1 MLRRSSGRARGLKR
15 NEFMEKLTIEEIE
28 RITDCKV
35 LGNSDSNNCI
45 DNITIDSRKEASPT
59 TLFIP
64 IKGDNFD
71 GRDYIDSF
79 LKTSGGFTLDT
90 NDGRKAIGILARS
103 YRSKF
108 QIPVI
113 AVTGSSGKT
122 STKEMIGAVCK
133 SHYNTLS
140 TYGNLNNDLGVPLS
154 IFEIDKKTEV
164 AVLEL
169 GMSHFGEMSYLSSIV
184 RPTMAVFTN
193 IGTAH
198 IGNLG
203 SREGILK
210 AKMELLDFIQPEG
223 TVIINSDDDMLW
235 KVYGEIPYKVISY
248 GINNSM
254 TSVRAN
260 RVVSNDGQIDFE
272 VIIDGNIHSVHLNL
286 SGEHNVYNAL
296 AAISVGVCL
305 NVPMKKII
313 NALGNVTNEILGRQK
328 KFQVNGITIIDDCYN
343 ANLDSMLSSLD
354 MLKNLQVKGN
364 KYAVLGDMLELG
376 EYSEAHHRKVGE
388 TANSIDLKGIYTIGE
403 ASNSF
408 INGISNENT
417 EEIFEKLSNILQKG
431 DAVLIKASHGMNL
444 DKLVKEFEE
453 KL

>member
-1 MLRRSSGRARGLKR
+1 
-15 NEFMEKLTIEEIE
+15 MEKLTIQEIE
-28 RITDCKV
+28 RITECKV
-35 LGNSDSNNCI
+35 LGGSDS
-45 DNITIDSRKEASPT
+45 DYVDDITIDSRKEATLS

-64 IKGDNFD
+64 IKGENFD

-79 LKTSGGFTLDT
+79 LKESGGFALDT
-90 NDGRKAIGILARS
+90 FDGRKAIGILARS

-122 STKEMIGAVCK
+122 STKEMINTVCN
-133 SHYNTLS
+133 SHFNTLS
-140 TYGNLNNDLGVPLS
+140 THGNLNNDLGVPLS
-154 IFEIDKKTEV
+154 IFGIDKKTEA

-223 TVIINSDDDMLW
+223 TVIINADDDMLW
-235 KVYGEIPYKVISY
+235 SVYEKLPYKVISF
-248 GINNSM
+248 GIENVLA
-254 TSVRAN
+254 SVRAN
-260 RVVSNDGQIDFE
+260 RVNMNDDGFDFD
-272 VIIDGNIHSVHLNL
+272 VIIDGNINNVRLNL
-286 SGEHNVYNAL
+286 NGEHNVYNAL
-296 AAISVGVCL
+296 AAISVGASL
-305 NVPMKKII
+305 NIPIDKTI
-313 NALGNVTNEILGRQK
+313 NALANVTNETLGRQK

-343 ANLDSMLSSLD
+343 ANLGSMKASLA
-354 MLKNLQVKGN
+354 MFRNLQIKGN

-376 EYSEAHHRKVGE
+376 EFNEDYHRQVGE
-388 TANSIDLKGIYTIGE
+388 IANSVGLKGIYTIGD
-403 ASNSF
+403 ASNKY
-408 INGISNENT
+408 IDGEHNETN
-417 EEIFEKLSNILQKG
+417 EEIFGKLVNILKKG
-431 DAVLIKASHGMNL
+431 DAVLVKGSHGMHL